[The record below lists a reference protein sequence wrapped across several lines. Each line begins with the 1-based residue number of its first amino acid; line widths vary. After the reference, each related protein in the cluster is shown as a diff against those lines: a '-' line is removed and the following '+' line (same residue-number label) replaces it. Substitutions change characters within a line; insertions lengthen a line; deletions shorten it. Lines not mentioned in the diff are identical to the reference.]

1 MNELGNKIA
10 EKRKTIGMTQSE
22 FAEEMCVTR
31 QTVSRWEAGTV
42 LPDIEKIVD
51 IASILGVSTDYLLK
65 DGVSEETPT
74 TVKRIGKLL
83 KNLQGKAVKF
93 SFFDGE
99 ADIDLY
105 NVACTVLEFEGN
117 WLKIASDTKKGHVEK
132 LIPVASVKSMEIVKE
147 AE

>member
-10 EKRKTIGMTQSE
+10 EKRKNIGMTQTE
-22 FAEEMCVTR
+22 FADEMCVTR

-65 DGVSEETPT
+65 DGASEDTPV
-74 TVKRIGKLL
+74 TVRKIGKLL
-83 KNLQGKAVKF
+83 KNVQGKKVKF
-93 SFFDGE
+93 SFCDGE

-105 NVACTVLEFEGN
+105 NAECRVLEFEGN
-117 WLKIASDTKKGHVEK
+117 WMKISADTRKGHIEK
-132 LIPVASVKSMEIVKE
+132 LVPMSSVLSLEIIKE